1 MGLERD
7 MARTVG
13 SKDLKPRKPRA
24 DCGIRRRDANAE
36 ARIQAA
42 IVAWVRTVAP
52 DLLIFSIPNEG
63 LRTKAQIARLIW
75 MGLRP
80 GVWDLCVIG
89 DHGQAYVME
98 TKTDEGRL
106 SKEQREIEDEYL
118 LPLRVPHAV
127 VRSID
132 DARRAFA
139 VWGIKTRE
147 H

>member
-1 MGLERD
+1 

-24 DCGIRRRDANAE
+24 DYGIRRRDANAE

-52 DLLIFSIPNEG
+52 DLLIFSIPNGG
-63 LRTKAQIARLIW
+63 LRNKAEAAKLKW
-75 MGLRP
+75 TGALA
-80 GVWDLCVIG
+80 GVWDICILA

-98 TKTDEGRL
+98 TKTDDGRL

-118 LPLRVPHAV
+118 IPLRVPHAV

-132 DARRAFA
+132 DARRAFS

-147 H
+147 HQG